1 MTLLGN
7 VLPPRWALATL
18 GDIGEYHNGRG
29 FKAAEW
35 ADAGRPIIRIQNLT
49 DPTKPFNHYAGDD
62 VDPRNEIHTGD
73 LLMSWAATLD
83 VFRWMGPAAVLN
95 QHIFKVESYIDPSYH
110 YYVLKH
116 ALDAL
121 YAQSHG
127 SGMVHITRGRFDATP
142 VLVPP
147 LAEQRRIVRLL
158 DAMLAEVRNGAEL
171 LSRALSAVDDFR
183 TACLAAA
190 FDGPLCPLGNV
201 ATIQSGITKGRAR
214 PDAVT
219 EVPYIRT
226 ANVQALR
233 LDLGEIKTLWVTP
246 TQHERYQLQR
256 DDVLVLE
263 GGDADKVGR
272 GWIWGGEVSDCIHQN
287 HVFAVRPD
295 RGRLLPRY
303 LAYYINAPQ
312 ARRYF
317 LTVAKQT
324 TNLASINKTN
334 LMALPV
340 PVPDVESQ
348 DRTAGELDEQLLASE
363 EIAFSL
369 QERLGDSDVLQRAL
383 LQAAMTG
390 RLSRPEAGDEPAE
403 NVLARATR
411 EQASRRR
418 DGRRQNQSVRARAG
432 STR

>member
-1 MTLLGN
+1 
-7 VLPPRWALATL
+7 LATL